1 MPLKKLGTMK
11 MKPDCGSTELEKFNT
26 VLRKV
31 LSVPREEL
39 KRREAE
45 WKRNRA
51 QKKRAKTS
59 PASRA
64 STSKG

>member
-1 MPLKKLGTMK
+1 MNAAEAKDGM
-11 MKPDCGSTELEKFNT
+11 EKFDA

-39 KRREAE
+39 KRREEE
-45 WKRNRA
+45 WKRERA
-51 QKKRAKTS
+51 RKKRAKTS

-64 STSKG
+64 STAKD

>member
-1 MPLKKLGTMK
+1 MTN
-11 MKPDCGSTELEKFNT
+11 DNDLEKFNT

-39 KRREAE
+39 VRREQA
-45 WKRNRA
+45 WKKEQAR
-51 QKKRAKTS
+51 KKQARIS

-64 STSKG
+64 STLGD

>member
-1 MPLKKLGTMK
+1 MNAAEAKDAM
-11 MKPDCGSTELEKFNT
+11 EKFDA

-39 KRREAE
+39 KRREEE
-45 WKRNRA
+45 WKRERA
-51 QKKRAKTS
+51 RKKRAKTS

-64 STSKG
+64 STAKD

>member
-1 MPLKKLGTMK
+1 MTNDEAKNGM
-11 MKPDCGSTELEKFNT
+11 EKFDA

-51 QKKRAKTS
+51 RKKRAKTS

-64 STSKG
+64 STVKG